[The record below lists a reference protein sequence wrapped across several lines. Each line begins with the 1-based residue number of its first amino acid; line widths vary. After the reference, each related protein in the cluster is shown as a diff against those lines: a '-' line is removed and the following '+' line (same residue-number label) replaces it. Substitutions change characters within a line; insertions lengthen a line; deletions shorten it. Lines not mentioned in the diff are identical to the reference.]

1 MLLGLDDAGAGDE
14 EELAASYRNVADIEW
29 IRHEC
34 YLNMEGGKAAA
45 DGILTLDGLSMRG
58 LCFESISS

>member
-1 MLLGLDDAGAGDE
+1 
-14 EELAASYRNVADIEW
+14 
-29 IRHEC
+29 
-34 YLNMEGGKAAA
+34 LNMEGGKAAA